1 MSIAPEEFA
10 RSFVRRPG
18 MHLGEVSFERAVGY
32 LLGLEAPLM
41 QACRTPEEVASLPS
55 SRHRALL
62 QRDPADDELTAIARL
77 EPVLAGILVE
87 IQRREEGC

>member
-1 MSIAPEEFA
+1 MSIAPEELA

-41 QACRTPEEVASLPS
+41 RAGRTPEDVAALPT

-62 QRDPADDELTAIARL
+62 QRRPGDDELEAIARL
-77 EPVLAGILVE
+77 EPVIAETLVE
-87 IQRREEGC
+87 IERREEGR